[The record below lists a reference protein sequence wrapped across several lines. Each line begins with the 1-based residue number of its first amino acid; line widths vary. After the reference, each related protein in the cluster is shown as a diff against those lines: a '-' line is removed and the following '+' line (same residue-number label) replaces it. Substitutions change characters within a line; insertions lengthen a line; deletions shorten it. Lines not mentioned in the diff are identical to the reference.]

1 MQSVGNCDTDA
12 AVALAEFAGKELIL
26 LQRDNPAVTKPVPA
40 LSQETPSTPT
50 LQSLNVCLFSTTFIS
65 SNVCYTS
72 RIARKVE
79 MEPRFFARAQGLAL
93 DLDENCNAQNATVKE
108 M

>member
-1 MQSVGNCDTDA
+1 MQSVGKRDADA

-26 LQRDNPAVTKPVPA
+26 LQRDNAAVTKSVPA
-40 LSQETPSTPT
+40 LSQETPSTFA
-50 LQSLNVCLFSTTFIS
+50 LQSLNVYLLSTTLIS

-79 MEPRFFARAQGLAL
+79 MKPRFFARAQGLAL